1 MSCCQPDEEIA
12 MPPEPEAIVF
22 VVDDDRAMR
31 DSLRWLLESIGLTVR
46 TYATAAEFL
55 REHQPSQPG
64 CLVLDVR
71 MPGMS
76 GLDLQAEL
84 VQRGAERPTI
94 VVTGHAEVA
103 MAVRAVK
110 AGAIDFIEKPFSDQL
125 LLDRVRQALEIDR
138 QSREVRARRKDA
150 RRRLASLSA
159 REREVLELVA
169 AGKANKEVAAALGLS
184 PKTVEVHRAHVMS
197 KMAVDSLAELIRVA
211 ILAGAIG
218 ENP

>member
-1 MSCCQPDEEIA
+1 MP
-12 MPPEPEAIVF
+12 PPEPTVF

-31 DSLRWLLESIGLTVR
+31 ESLSWLLDSVGLRVR
-46 TYATAAEFL
+46 SYATAADFL
-55 REHQPSQPG
+55 AEHDPAQPG

-84 VQRGAERPTI
+84 ARRGVELPTI
-94 VVTGHAEVA
+94 VITGHAEVS

-110 AGAIDFIEKPFSDQL
+110 AGALDFIEKPFSDQL
-125 LLDRVRQALEIDR
+125 LLDRVRQALEVDLEA
-138 QSREVRARRKDA
+138 REVRRRREDA
-150 RRRLASLSA
+150 RRRLATLTA
-159 REREVLELVA
+159 REREVLDLVV
-169 AGKANKEVAAALGLS
+169 AGKANKEIASALGVS

-197 KMAVDSLAELIRVA
+197 KMCVDSLAELIR
-211 ILAGAIG
+211 ITLLAGEIR

>member
-1 MSCCQPDEEIA
+1 
-12 MPPEPEAIVF
+12 MPQPEPTVF

-31 DSLRWLLESIGLTVR
+31 DSLSWLLDSVGLRVR
-46 TYATAAEFL
+46 SYATAAEFL
-55 REHQPSQPG
+55 ADHDPAQPG

-84 VQRGAERPTI
+84 ARRGVELPTI
-94 VVTGHAEVA
+94 VITGHAEVS

-110 AGAIDFIEKPFSDQL
+110 AGALDFIEKPFSDQL
-125 LLDRVRQALEIDR
+125 LLDRVRQALEIDLEA
-138 QSREVRARRKDA
+138 REVRRRREDA
-150 RRRLASLSA
+150 RRRLATLTA
-159 REREVLELVA
+159 REREVLNLVV
-169 AGKANKEVAAALGLS
+169 AGKQNKEIASELGVS

-197 KMAVDSLAELIRVA
+197 KMCVDSLAELIR
-211 ILAGAIG
+211 ITLLAGEIR

>member
-1 MSCCQPDEEIA
+1 
-12 MPPEPEAIVF
+12 MPREPEPIVF

-31 DSLRWLLESIGLTVR
+31 DSLRWLLESIGLSVR
-46 TYATAAEFL
+46 TYATAADFL
-55 REHQPSQPG
+55 GDHDPAQPG

-76 GLDLQAEL
+76 GLDVQTEL
-84 VQRGAERPTI
+84 AKRGSELPTI

-110 AGAIDFIEKPFSDQL
+110 AGALDFIEKPFSDQL

-138 QSREVRARRKDA
+138 QSREVRVRREDA

-159 REREVLELVA
+159 REREVLSLVA
-169 AGKANKEVAAALGLS
+169 AGKANKEIAAALGLS

>member
-1 MSCCQPDEEIA
+1 
-12 MPPEPEAIVF
+12 
-22 VVDDDRAMR
+22 
-31 DSLRWLLESIGLTVR
+31 
-46 TYATAAEFL
+46 
-55 REHQPSQPG
+55 
-64 CLVLDVR
+64 VLDVR

-76 GLDLQAEL
+76 GLDVQTEL
-84 VQRGAERPTI
+84 AQRGAELPTI

-138 QSREVRARRKDA
+138 QSREVRTRREEA

-159 REREVLELVA
+159 REREVLGLVV
-169 AGKANKEVAAALGLS
+169 AGKANKEIAAALGLS

-197 KMAVDSLAELIRVA
+197 KMAADSLAELIRVA

>member
-1 MSCCQPDEEIA
+1 
-12 MPPEPEAIVF
+12 MPPEPIVF

-31 DSLRWLLESIGLTVR
+31 ESLRWLLESVGLTVR
-46 TYATAAEFL
+46 TYANAADFL
-55 REHQPSQPG
+55 REYEPTQPG

-84 VQRGAERPTI
+84 VRRGAGLPTI
-94 VVTGHAEVA
+94 IVTGHAEVP

-110 AGAIDFIEKPFSDQL
+110 AGAVDFIEKPFSDQL

-138 QSREVRARRKDA
+138 LEREVRRRREEA
-150 RRRLASLSA
+150 RRRLETLSA
-159 REREVLELVA
+159 REREVLMLVA
-169 AGKANKEVAAALGLS
+169 AGKANKEIAAELGLS
-184 PKTVEVHRAHVMS
+184 QKTVEVHRSHVMS
-197 KMAVDSLAELIRVA
+197 KMFVDSLAELIRVA
-211 ILAGAIG
+211 ILAGAIR

>member
-1 MSCCQPDEEIA
+1 
-12 MPPEPEAIVF
+12 MPRPEPTVF

-31 DSLRWLLESIGLTVR
+31 DSLSWLLDSVGLRVR
-46 TYATAAEFL
+46 SYATAAEFL
-55 REHQPSQPG
+55 ADHDPAQPG

-84 VQRGAERPTI
+84 ARRGVELPTI
-94 VVTGHAEVA
+94 VITGHAEVS

-110 AGAIDFIEKPFSDQL
+110 AGALDFIEKPFSDQL
-125 LLDRVRQALEIDR
+125 LLDRVRQALQIDLEA
-138 QSREVRARRKDA
+138 REVRRRREDA
-150 RRRLASLSA
+150 RRRLATLTA
-159 REREVLELVA
+159 REREVLNLVV
-169 AGKANKEVAAALGLS
+169 AGKANKEIASALGVS

-197 KMAVDSLAELIRVA
+197 KMCVDSLAELIR
-211 ILAGAIG
+211 ITLLAGEIR

>member
-1 MSCCQPDEEIA
+1 MP
-12 MPPEPEAIVF
+12 PPEPTVF

-31 DSLRWLLESIGLTVR
+31 ESLSWLLDSVGLRVR
-46 TYATAAEFL
+46 SYATAADFL
-55 REHQPSQPG
+55 AEHDPAQPG

-84 VQRGAERPTI
+84 ARRGVELPTI
-94 VVTGHAEVA
+94 VITGHAEVS

-125 LLDRVRQALEIDR
+125 LLDRVRQALEIDLEA
-138 QSREVRARRKDA
+138 REVRRRREHA
-150 RRRLASLSA
+150 RRRLATLTA
-159 REREVLELVA
+159 REREVLNLVV
-169 AGKANKEVAAALGLS
+169 AGKANKEIASALGVS

-197 KMAVDSLAELIRVA
+197 KMCVDSLAELIRLTL
-211 ILAGAIG
+211 LAGGIR